1 MVRAKPHPRLR
12 GLVRAYCGF
21 YERSPQP
28 VRRREVPWAGALVI
42 LNFGPRFTV
51 AGNQHTSF
59 AGGLWDTPALTE
71 YEGVSHGL
79 EITFTPLGAR
89 RFFGVPLDALA
100 NRVVELED
108 VLPGTPQLVERL
120 YEAADWPARFALLDA
135 EIEARASQAPVA
147 PAEVVWAWHRLSE
160 TEGRVPIGALAG
172 EVGWSRR
179 HFAARCREQLG
190 MPPKTVARI
199 LRFERVVR
207 LLGHDDG
214 ARLAEIAY
222 DCGFSDQA
230 HLNRDFR
237 ELAGTTPSE
246 YVGSRLPDG
255 FGVAFVQDE
264 R

>member
-1 MVRAKPHPRLR
+1 MVRAEPHPRLR

-21 YERSPQP
+21 FEQSPQP
-28 VRRREVPWAGALVI
+28 VRRREVPWAGAVVI

-51 AGNQHTSF
+51 AGEQHTSF
-59 AGGLWDTPALTE
+59 AGGLWDSPALTE

-89 RFFGVPLDALA
+89 RFLGVPLDSLA

-108 VLPGTPQLVERL
+108 VLPGTPELVERL
-120 YEAADWPARFALLDA
+120 FEAPDWPARFTLLDA
-135 EIEARASQAPVA
+135 AIEARAAQSPAS
-147 PAEVVWAWHRLSE
+147 PAEIVWAWRRLAE
-160 TEGRVPIGALAG
+160 TEGRVPIGALAD

-179 HFAARCREQLG
+179 HLAVRSREQLG
-190 MPPKTVARI
+190 MPLKTVARI

-207 LLGHDDG
+207 LLGQDEG
-214 ARLAEIAY
+214 GRFAEIAY
-222 DCGFSDQA
+222 DCGFADQA

-237 ELAGTTPSE
+237 ELAGTTPGE
-246 YVGSRLPDG
+246 YVGSLLPDG